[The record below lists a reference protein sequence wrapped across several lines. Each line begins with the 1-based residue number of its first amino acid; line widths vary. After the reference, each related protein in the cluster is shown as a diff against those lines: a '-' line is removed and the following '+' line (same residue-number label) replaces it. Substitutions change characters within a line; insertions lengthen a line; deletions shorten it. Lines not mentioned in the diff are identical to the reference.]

1 MYVKLCNF
9 SPKQLVSK
17 QSQIENFPKFFVKMI
32 IKTQFESNFKKKKL
46 LGLFKA
52 SSQFVYLKSPGTTQE
67 HNHNP
72 L

>member
-1 MYVKLCNF
+1 
-9 SPKQLVSK
+9 
-17 QSQIENFPKFFVKMI
+17 MI
-32 IKTQFESNFKKKKL
+32 IKIQFESNFKKKKL